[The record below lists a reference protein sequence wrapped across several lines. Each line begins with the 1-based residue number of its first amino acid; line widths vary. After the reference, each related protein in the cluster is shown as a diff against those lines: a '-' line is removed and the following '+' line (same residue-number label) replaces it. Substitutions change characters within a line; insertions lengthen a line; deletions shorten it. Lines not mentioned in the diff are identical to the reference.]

1 MVWKWKAMGRCIQ
14 SSGSA
19 RGENNEWNHEK
30 FVPCERGKTW
40 NIEPKKIKSH
50 YLLNFN
56 QSLILIYNVPL
67 INQKRKNVLIQ
78 WI

>member
-14 SSGSA
+14 SSESA

-40 NIEPKKIKSH
+40 NIEPKKMKSH

-56 QSLILIYNVPL
+56 
-67 INQKRKNVLIQ
+67 
-78 WI
+78 